1 MLAIEG
7 AVLGATGVVVGLLT
21 GGVVS
26 LILIYV
32 VNRQSFHWSM
42 DLAAPGTLLASLSV
56 VLVAAAAAIAVVSGR
71 QAMSSEVVKV
81 VKEDW

>member
-1 MLAIEG
+1 M
-7 AVLGATGVVVGLLT
+7 LGATGVVVGLLT
-21 GGVVS
+21 GAGVS

-42 DLAAPGTLLASLSV
+42 DLAAPGALLTSLSV
-56 VLVAAAAAIAVVSGR
+56 VLVAAAAGIAVVSGR
-71 QAMSSEVVKV
+71 QAMSTDVVKA

>member
-1 MLAIEG
+1 LAIEG
-7 AVLGATGVVVGLLT
+7 AVLGTLGVLVGLLA
-21 GGVVS
+21 GGAIS

-42 DLAAPGTLLASLSV
+42 DLSAPSGLLTGLSLA
-56 VLVAAAAAIAVVSGR
+56 LIAAAALIAVISGR
-71 QAMSSEVVKV
+71 QAMGGEVVRA

>member
-1 MLAIEG
+1 
-7 AVLGATGVVVGLLT
+7 
-21 GGVVS
+21 
-26 LILIYV
+26 
-32 VNRQSFHWSM
+32 
-42 DLAAPGTLLASLSV
+42 LLASLSV